1 MACVLSWLGNWS
13 PEQRQR
19 LVTTMGQLEAGP
31 GEEDLLAGM
40 RGLGLQRGNPAS
52 QDQGNIKV
60 SLNSSRSSA
69 GQCGD
74 RGWCHSSLRGWDDG
88 KIIPALFY

>member
-19 LVTTMGQLEAGP
+19 LVNTMGQLEAGP

-40 RGLGLQRGNPAS
+40 QGLGLQRGNPVSAR
-52 QDQGNIKV
+52 IKET
-60 SLNSSRSSA
+60 
-69 GQCGD
+69 
-74 RGWCHSSLRGWDDG
+74 
-88 KIIPALFY
+88 

>member
-40 RGLGLQRGNPAS
+40 RGLGLQRGNPVSAR
-52 QDQGNIKV
+52 IKE
-60 SLNSSRSSA
+60 R
-69 GQCGD
+69 
-74 RGWCHSSLRGWDDG
+74 
-88 KIIPALFY
+88 

>member
-40 RGLGLQRGNPAS
+40 RGLGLHRGNQPGS
-52 QDQGNIKV
+52 RKHKSVTKFISEFCWTVWRQGLV
-60 SLNSSRSSA
+60 S
-69 GQCGD
+69 
-74 RGWCHSSLRGWDDG
+74 
-88 KIIPALFY
+88 